1 VAHFDVLKDKLL
13 CHFDGILGSRWAA
26 ERTAALEA
34 GIEAGT
40 LLAEHFRCPQAIKSK
55 GGRDFATQ
63 VDVEAESLIQDVV
76 ARRFPSHGF
85 WGEEKGR
92 HGQAEARWLID
103 PIDGT
108 FNYAFGLPYFAVS
121 IALVIEGVSSVA
133 VVFDPYHGE
142 LFFAQRG
149 GGAWL
154 NTTSIQVSSRLK
166 LEEAIVY
173 QDFTYDAGEQLTS
186 LERAKR
192 VIPHVRSLRVLGSA
206 ALGLAYVACGR
217 LDAFYH
223 YGLNPWD
230 WAAGGLLV
238 EEAGGQVSD
247 TRGAPQGFVKKLQDV
262 VATNGHIHNALLSFL
277 SDTVG

>member
-1 VAHFDVLKDKLL
+1 MAHFDTLKNNLFG
-13 CHFDGILGSRWAA
+13 HFDAVLGSRWAA
-26 ERTAALEA
+26 ERIAALEA
-34 GIEAGT
+34 GIDAGA

-55 GGRDFATQ
+55 GGKDFATQ
-63 VDVEAESLIQDVV
+63 VDIEAESIVQDTV
-76 ARRFPSHGF
+76 ARHFPSHGF
-85 WGEEKGR
+85 WGEERGR
-92 HGQAEARWLID
+92 HGQAEAQWLID

-121 IALVIEGVSSVA
+121 IALVIKGSPVVA

-154 NTTSIQVSSRLK
+154 NTESIRVSSRPK

-173 QDFTYDAGEQLTS
+173 QDFSYDVAEQLSS
-186 LERAKR
+186 LELMKR
-192 VIPHVRSLRVLGSA
+192 LMPHVRSLRVLGSA

-217 LDAFYH
+217 LDAFFH

-230 WAAGGLLV
+230 WAGGGLLV
-238 EEAGGQVSD
+238 QEAGGQVTD
-247 TRGAPQGFVKKLQDV
+247 TRGAPQGFAKKLQDV
-262 VATNGHIHNALLSFL
+262 AATNGLIHNALLSFL
-277 SDTVG
+277 SGMVK